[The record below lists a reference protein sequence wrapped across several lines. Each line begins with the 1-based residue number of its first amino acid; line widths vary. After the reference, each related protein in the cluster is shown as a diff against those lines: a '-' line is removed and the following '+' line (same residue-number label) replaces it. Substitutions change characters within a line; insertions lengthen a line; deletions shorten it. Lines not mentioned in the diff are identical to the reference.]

1 LVVEVPNVRYA
12 WIPAAGTP
20 DEKLPPARMRLA
32 DARNLRNEFFEAE
45 IDPATG
51 GLRALRDHRTRV
63 NRIGQ
68 QLVFNPGSSMR
79 AQEIKVTSEG
89 PALGEIV
96 SVGEIVDDHANVLA
110 HFRQR
115 FRDWLGRPVL
125 EIRIEI

>member
-51 GLRALRDHRTRV
+51 GLRAFRDHRTRV

-68 QLVFNPGSSMR
+68 QLVFNPGSSMH
-79 AQEIKVTSEG
+79 ATEIRVTSGG
-89 PALGEIV
+89 PALGEIL
-96 SVGEIVDDHANVLA
+96 SVGEI
-110 HFRQR
+110 
-115 FRDWLGRPVL
+115 RDEQHQV
-125 EIRIEI
+125 